1 MNDLYHKICVPNKTE
16 DFNRSVFNMIT
27 RMNELKK
34 LTKHKSCECK
44 CKYDGRICNSDQY
57 WKNNK
62 CRCECKKHD
71 AYEKKYL
78 WNPAICSC
86 ENRKYLA
93 IIMDD
98 SAIICDEVMKL

>member
-1 MNDLYHKICVPNKTE
+1 
-16 DFNRSVFNMIT
+16 
-27 RMNELKK
+27 MNELKK

-62 CRCECKKHD
+62 CRCECKKHG
-71 AYEKKYL
+71 AYEKIYL

-93 IIMDD
+93 IIMND